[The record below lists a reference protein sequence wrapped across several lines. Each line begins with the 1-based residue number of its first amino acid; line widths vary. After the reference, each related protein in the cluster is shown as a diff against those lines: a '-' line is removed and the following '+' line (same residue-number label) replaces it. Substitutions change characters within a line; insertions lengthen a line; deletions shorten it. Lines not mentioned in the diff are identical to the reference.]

1 MAEIT
6 ETEEIPKYK
15 IIFIGDKFTGKSSIL
30 ARFIDNKFEPDYQAT
45 IGLDFLVKRAKI
57 ELLPVN

>member
-15 IIFIGDKFTGKSSIL
+15 IILIEDEFLGKSSIFT
-30 ARFIDNKFEPDYQAT
+30 RFVDNKFESKFSRDTQ
-45 IGLDFLVKRAKI
+45 IRFFSWKF
-57 ELLPVN
+57 

>member
-15 IIFIGDKFTGKSSIL
+15 IIFIGDQFTGKSSIL
-30 ARFIDNKFEPDYQAT
+30 ARFTKKSNPIVA
-45 IGLDFLVKRAKI
+45 
-57 ELLPVN
+57 